1 MIQDLVASIM
11 KETGIKSLE
20 FMKVDIS
27 IEQDL
32 ISAWNKVISKNG
44 RVNIL
49 VNNAARALGKT
60 FLELSVQTFRK
71 TIDINFMSIVQLT
84 KLFLD

>member
-49 VNNAARALGKT
+49 VSCCG
-60 FLELSVQTFRK
+60 
-71 TIDINFMSIVQLT
+71 
-84 KLFLD
+84 